1 MPSKNLTEL
10 QLVSTKKAAKALGIG
25 YSTLTNW
32 ISYGRFPYVKVGRRT
47 LVRVQ
52 DLDAF
57 IERNLVEEKIS
68 LDAA

>member
-1 MPSKNLTEL
+1 MSKEPVTNL
-10 QLVSTKKAAKALGIG
+10 QLIGIKDAAKTLGI
-25 YSTLTNW
+25 SHKTLTNW
-32 ISYGRFPYVKVGRRT
+32 VWAGRFPYVKVGRRT